1 MVESAF
7 LTCLNEMASDWMFT
21 AVAIAPISQKIVRKK
36 LFNRQIAHSI
46 FADRHRFCGK
56 KMLPHQ
62 F

>member
-36 LFNRQIAHSI
+36 LFNRQIAHSN
-46 FADRHRFCGK
+46 FAGRHRFCGK
-56 KMLPHQ
+56 
-62 F
+62 